1 MKKFRAYIRNVF
13 LAGILTVLPVI
24 VTYFFLSFIFKKLTG
39 FLVPYLDLASDYFEF
54 YLTEAQKAL
63 LSLSLLI
70 IAIFFIGLF
79 AKNYFGKQIIKFFEM
94 ILSKIPLIRGIYSA
108 TRQIIDTFQS
118 PTGSNFKKV
127 VLVEYPRKGIY
138 SIGFVT
144 KESSNFYNS
153 KIGKKCSNVFIPT
166 TPNPTS
172 GFILIIPNEDLV
184 ELDLT
189 VEEGVKFVISA
200 GLLSP
205 EKIREELSKNKE
217 VEKNVP

>member
-1 MKKFRAYIRNVF
+1 MKRIRAYIRNVF

-127 VLVEYPRKGIY
+127 
-138 SIGFVT
+138 
-144 KESSNFYNS
+144 
-153 KIGKKCSNVFIPT
+153 
-166 TPNPTS
+166 
-172 GFILIIPNEDLV
+172 
-184 ELDLT
+184 
-189 VEEGVKFVISA
+189 
-200 GLLSP
+200 
-205 EKIREELSKNKE
+205 
-217 VEKNVP
+217 

>member
-79 AKNYFGKQIIKFFEM
+79 AKNYFGKQIIRFFER

-118 PTGSNFKKV
+118 PSGSNFKKV

-172 GFILIIPNEDLV
+172 GFILIIPNEELL

-217 VEKNVP
+217 ADKNVS

>member
-1 MKKFRAYIRNVF
+1 MKKFRVYIRNVF

-127 VLVEYPRKGIY
+127 VLVEYPRRGIY

>member
-39 FLVPYLDLASDYFEF
+39 FLVPYLDLVSNYFNF

-63 LSLSLLI
+63 LSLSLLVVM
-70 IAIFFIGLF
+70 IFFIGLF
-79 AKNYFGKQIIKFFEM
+79 AKNYFGKQIIKFFEK
-94 ILSKIPLIRGIYSA
+94 ILSKIPLIRGVYSA

-127 VLVEYPRKGIY
+127 VLIEYPRKGIY
-138 SIGFVT
+138 SVGFVT

-153 KIGKKCSNVFIPT
+153 IIGKKCSNVFIPT

-172 GFILIIPNEDLV
+172 GFILIIPNEELV
-184 ELDLT
+184 EIDLT

-205 EKIREELSKNKE
+205 EKIKQELSKNKE
-217 VEKNVP
+217 DEKNVP